1 MFRLASRKGLCR
13 RYIDNKNPLSL
24 GLGRSGTRFAA
35 CSSLPSAGV
44 LKRFLLSIYLR
55 LRMPPGGCSALRL
68 LIVG

>member
-1 MFRLASRKGLCR
+1 MLLRWLPGRELCR

-44 LKRFLLSIYLR
+44 LKRF
-55 LRMPPGGCSALRL
+55 
-68 LIVG
+68 